1 MPLEIFILSEIF
13 PYQKTTKSYQYFL
26 YYDKSKKTG
35 AKAETRAKQTNQS
48 NKGAV
53 DTPSSRTISFG

>member
-35 AKAETRAKQTNQS
+35 AKGRNACETNESKQQRNS
-48 NKGAV
+48 
-53 DTPSSRTISFG
+53 